1 MIKIKHIA
9 HACFLIDNGKEK
21 LIIDPYDHSI
31 GYDKV
36 EETVEYILISHD
48 HHDHNYIQ
56 NIKLNDNVGSFVF
69 RKVHSYHDD
78 EQGKLRGENIIHI
91 IQTGNT
97 TICHLGDLGHVLTS
111 DQVEQIGK
119 VDVLLIPV
127 GGTYTIDYKQAVEV
141 VKQINPNTV
150 IPMHYKTEKTH
161 LDISTVDNFIKA
173 IGKEYR
179 VKVYDT
185 NQVND
190 VNVSRKIVYVI

>member
-36 EETVEYILISHD
+36 EETVEYVLISHD
-48 HHDHNYIQ
+48 HYDHNYIK
-56 NIKLNDNVGSFVF
+56 NIKLKDNIGSFVF
-69 RKVHSYHDD
+69 RKVPSYHDD
-78 EQGKLRGENIIHI
+78 KQGKLRGDNIIHI
-91 IQTGNT
+91 IQTDNI

-111 DQVEQIGK
+111 EQIEQIGK

-127 GGTYTIDYKQAVEV
+127 GGTYTIDDKQAVEV

-161 LDISTVDNFIKA
+161 LDINTVDNFIKA
-173 IGKEYR
+173 IGKEYEVKICDTDQVEN
-179 VKVYDT
+179 VKVS
-185 NQVND
+185 Q
-190 VNVSRKIVYVI
+190 KIVYVI